1 MKSWLVCFIPFL
13 LWICCASQNVCEEPP
28 DIDFGE
34 IVSGGD
40 KAEYRTGDR
49 IQYRCYPGYTLEGSE
64 WITCRHKWILPPKW
78 TFPPKC
84 LAPCRITKQQ
94 LDAKHLIFPGGR
106 SYSRFIQNGYSL
118 EFLCREGY
126 VLTNSSVGQ
135 CVDGHV
141 DLPSCTSAGLEEG
154 CSRPPSIENGDILD
168 MPLTRYIS
176 GATVKYK
183 CQRLYIM
190 RGSPVVSCNNG
201 GWTETPVCLE
211 ACTVTAEDMNRY
223 HIQMRWTAREKIYA
237 QSGDVLEFSCKQG
250 HEKDPSSPSFR
261 PTCVEGKLQYPRCV

>member
-84 LAPCRITKQQ
+84 L
-94 LDAKHLIFPGGR
+94 
-106 SYSRFIQNGYSL
+106 
-118 EFLCREGY
+118 
-126 VLTNSSVGQ
+126 
-135 CVDGHV
+135 
-141 DLPSCTSAGLEEG
+141 GLEEG